1 MPSLIATSETKTF
14 LLSLVLV
21 GALASCSDKSLC
33 PFPNSTAVTS
43 NPSTPCVEAS
53 VTSCIDPTLVLKN
66 GCDRPLYVPVEYG
79 RFDGDASQ
87 LGADIEVLK
96 GQTVHFVVRP
106 EKATSQTA
114 ARKDFTIPARLTLDK
129 LTLKFATLAE

>member
-1 MPSLIATSETKTF
+1 MPSLIFKTAGLTF
-14 LLSLVLV
+14 SVVLFA
-21 GALASCSDKSLC
+21 ALASCSGKSLC
-33 PFPNSTAVTS
+33 PFPNATAVTS
-43 NPSTPCVEAS
+43 NPSTPCIEGR

-106 EKATSQTA
+106 EKATSQSA
-114 ARKDFTIPARLTLDK
+114 ARKDFSIPARLTLDK
-129 LTLKFATLAE
+129 LELKFATLAE

>member
-1 MPSLIATSETKTF
+1 MPSLRISTTASVAF
-14 LLSLVLV
+14 SLTLV
-21 GALASCSDKSLC
+21 GALTSCSDKSLC
-33 PFPNSTAVTS
+33 PFPNTTPVTS
-43 NPSTPCVEAS
+43 NPPTPCIEGK

-114 ARKDFTIPARLTLDK
+114 ARKDFTVPARLTLDK
-129 LTLKFATLAE
+129 LELKFATLAE